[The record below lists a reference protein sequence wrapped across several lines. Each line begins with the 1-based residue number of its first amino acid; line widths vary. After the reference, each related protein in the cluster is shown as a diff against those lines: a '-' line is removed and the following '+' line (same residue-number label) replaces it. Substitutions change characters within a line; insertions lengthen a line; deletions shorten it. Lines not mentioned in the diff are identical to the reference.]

1 MMKTLVS
8 VCKALMVL
16 SVAWI
21 LISSSTIP
29 QAQEATQEVSPD
41 EFADGHRYLNQAK
54 EPAPPIAFDGGTLI
68 DGTGGPPLENARIVI
83 VGERIE
89 AIGRRNEVQIPD
101 DARVIDVQ
109 GKIVMPGL
117 IDAHAHYRLFM
128 PELMITHG
136 ITTQIDTGNYMYYP
150 TTIRDLIAEGKLWG
164 NRVFTTGSGITGDRR
179 DGSPKRDRFRVSTP
193 EEARKAA
200 EIHVQHGVD
209 FIKVYSE
216 LTVDQLRAIT
226 EVAHK
231 AGLKVV
237 GHLGAIDAREAA
249 LAGIDGLI
257 HGLGISAAL
266 VSEAESKEM
275 KRNLGGLRRK
285 GEKANPWGTPGGGAF
300 HWNMDESKYDD
311 LIKLLVDRNVMIQPD
326 IVHSTKG
333 VLPQWD
339 DHFALEY
346 HRLFSDNPGL
356 HYIADN
362 VKRNW
367 LSTDYLDGETPEAM
381 ERRRFGLKKFQD
393 FLLRFVRAGGLL
405 LAGSDTQGSAA
416 AGITLHQE
424 LEVFVDMGHTPM
436 EAILTA
442 TKNPAEFYLPGK
454 GLGTL
459 EVGNLADLIVLNANP
474 LEDIRN
480 TRKIE
485 MVMLGGKFM
494 EMGYHM
500 PYEDPLREL
509 FIKTAPSPYRH
520 LFEDA
525 SP

>member
-1 MMKTLVS
+1 MKTFES
-8 VCKALMVL
+8 ACKILIVFPL
-16 SVAWI
+16 SWI
-21 LISSSTIP
+21 LISSATVL
-29 QAQEATQEVSPD
+29 QAQIVTQDVTQD
-41 EFADGHRYLNQAK
+41 EFGDGERYLNQARDSS
-54 EPAPPIAFDGGTLI
+54 PPIAFDGATLI
-68 DGTGGPPLENARIVI
+68 DGTGGPPLENARILIDGDRI
-83 VGERIE
+83 V
-89 AIGRRNEVQIPD
+89 AIGRRNEVQIPNN
-101 DARVIDVQ
+101 AQVINVQ
-109 GKIVMPGL
+109 GKVIMPGL
-117 IDAHAHYRLFM
+117 IDSHAHYRLFT

-136 ITTQIDTGNYMYYP
+136 ITTQIDTGNYMNYS

-164 NRVFTTGSGITGDRR
+164 NRVFTTGSGITSHRGEDK
-179 DGSPKRDRFRVSTP
+179 PKRDRFRVSTP
-193 EEARKAA
+193 GEARKAA
-200 EIHVQHGVD
+200 EIHVQNGVD

-216 LTVDQLRAIT
+216 LTVDHLRAIT
-226 EVAHK
+226 EVAHA

-237 GHLGAIDAREAA
+237 GHIGAMDAREAA

-266 VSEAESKEM
+266 VSKTESEEM
-275 KRNLGGLRRK
+275 KRVLGGLLEK

-300 HWNMDESKYDD
+300 HWNMDESRYDD
-311 LIKLLVDRNVMIQPD
+311 LIKLLVDHNVMIQPD

-339 DHFALEY
+339 DRFALEDY
-346 HRLFSDNPGL
+346 RLFADNPGL

-367 LSTDYLDGETPEAM
+367 LTTDYLDGETAEDM
-381 ERRRFGLKKFQD
+381 DRRRVGLKKFMD
-393 FLLRFVRAGGLL
+393 FLIRFYRSGGLL
-405 LAGSDTQGSAA
+405 LAGSDTQGSAV

-424 LEVFVDMGHTPM
+424 LEVFVDMGLTPM
-436 EAILTA
+436 EALLTA
-442 TKNPAEFYLPGK
+442 TRNPAEFYLPGK
-454 GLGTL
+454 GLGVL
-459 EVGNLADLIVLNANP
+459 KAGNFADLIVLNANP

-480 TRKIE
+480 TREIE

-520 LFEDA
+520 LIK
-525 SP
+525 